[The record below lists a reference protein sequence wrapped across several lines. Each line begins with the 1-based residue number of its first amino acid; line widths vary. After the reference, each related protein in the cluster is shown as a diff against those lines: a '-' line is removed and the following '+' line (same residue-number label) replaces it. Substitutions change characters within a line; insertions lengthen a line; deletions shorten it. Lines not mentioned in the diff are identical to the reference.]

1 MRSSFVVASTARP
14 TFRLQTTTRQ
24 REQHDNQK
32 KRRRG
37 RRGRKREK
45 QREKR
50 EKREKVERES
60 AFFFVFFGCFF
71 FVVSFVVFF
80 GTFRREKTLFTYNN
94 DALFYSFILSLY
106 RVYPQHK
113 RKKHDHRTHC
123 CDTQQQLY
131 SNIIK
136 MGKINIETEVESVLS
151 EQSATCEKLKIRVS
165 ETVEGVNLSA
175 KFVLPVNVE
184 VSSKGNLDAN
194 MQTSKVDLEAAKDFW
209 KIKLDDVDQNTQNI
223 MDVLKI
229 SVREK
234 VSAIDSTATLEWK
247 AKGNAVK
254 GILEP
259 PVFEGVKSTL
269 EFDNSKKQ
277 LTVTAKKKIDKIDV
291 SVKAD
296 ANVKTQT
303 FKGGKM
309 TLSYPLPEG
318 VKGSLEASTN
328 GSGKITLRR
337 GNLSA
342 KMPLKN
348 FTSAPNMNDVKLEF
362 NYSTDIASF

>member
-1 MRSSFVVASTARP
+1 MGSRFFAKTPIFFLDARICAHYAKEFEGRKHTKFFFLGLSSEKTSSFNNTP
-14 TFRLQTTTRQ
+14 
-24 REQHDNQK
+24 
-32 KRRRG
+32 RR
-37 RRGRKREK
+37 
-45 QREKR
+45 
-50 EKREKVERES
+50 
-60 AFFFVFFGCFF
+60 
-71 FVVSFVVFF
+71 
-80 GTFRREKTLFTYNN
+80 
-94 DALFYSFILSLY
+94 FIHLPLSLHIY
-106 RVYPQHK
+106 VRITK
-113 RKKHDHRTHC
+113 NTRKKHDYRTH
-123 CDTQQQLY
+123 DY
-131 SNIIK
+131 IAIHNNSNIK

-165 ETVEGVNLSA
+165 DTVEGVNLSA

-184 VSSKGNLDAN
+184 VSSKGNLDAK

-254 GILEP
+254 GVLEP

>member
-1 MRSSFVVASTARP
+1 MRENLFFLCFLA
-14 TFRLQTTTRQ
+14 
-24 REQHDNQK
+24 
-32 KRRRG
+32 
-37 RRGRKREK
+37 
-45 QREKR
+45 
-50 EKREKVERES
+50 
-60 AFFFVFFGCFF
+60 AFFFVCVVCLLFFLGL
-71 FVVSFVVFF
+71 SE
-80 GTFRREKTLFTYNN
+80 REKTLFTYNN
-94 DALFYSFILSLY
+94 DALLSFILSLY

>member
-1 MRSSFVVASTARP
+1 
-14 TFRLQTTTRQ
+14 
-24 REQHDNQK
+24 
-32 KRRRG
+32 
-37 RRGRKREK
+37 
-45 QREKR
+45 
-50 EKREKVERES
+50 
-60 AFFFVFFGCFF
+60 
-71 FVVSFVVFF
+71 
-80 GTFRREKTLFTYNN
+80 
-94 DALFYSFILSLY
+94 
-106 RVYPQHK
+106 
-113 RKKHDHRTHC
+113 
-123 CDTQQQLY
+123 
-131 SNIIK
+131 

-194 MQTSKVDLEAAKDFW
+194 MQTSKVDVEAAKDFW

-309 TLSYPLPEG
+309 TLGYPLPEG

>member
-1 MRSSFVVASTARP
+1 M
-14 TFRLQTTTRQ
+14 
-24 REQHDNQK
+24 
-32 KRRRG
+32 
-37 RRGRKREK
+37 
-45 QREKR
+45 
-50 EKREKVERES
+50 
-60 AFFFVFFGCFF
+60 FFGCFF
-71 FVVSFVVFF
+71 FVCVVFLLF
-80 GTFRREKTLFTYNN
+80 FLGLSEREKTLFTYTTTT
-94 DALFYSFILSLY
+94 LYYHLSSLY
-106 RVYPQHK
+106 IEYIHNTRAK
-113 RKKHDHRTHC
+113 NTTRTHC

>member
-1 MRSSFVVASTARP
+1 MLF
-14 TFRLQTTTRQ
+14 
-24 REQHDNQK
+24 
-32 KRRRG
+32 
-37 RRGRKREK
+37 
-45 QREKR
+45 
-50 EKREKVERES
+50 
-60 AFFFVFFGCFF
+60 
-71 FVVSFVVFF
+71 VSFLVVFF
-80 GTFRREKTLFTYNN
+80 GTFERENSFYVQRR
-94 DALFYSFILSLY
+94 FIHHLSSLY
-106 RVYPQHK
+106 RVYPQHAQK
-113 RKKHDHRTHC
+113 TRRERTAAIHNN
-123 CDTQQQLY
+123 DK
-131 SNIIK
+131 NNIK

>member
-1 MRSSFVVASTARP
+1 MFFFCRRRRRDQRGSK
-14 TFRLQTTTRQ
+14 RQ
-24 REQHDNQK
+24 REQEQQQPKEEEEEEEEEKEHQPPLES
-32 KRRRG
+32 RE
-37 RRGRKREK
+37 RK
-45 QREKR
+45 EKR
-50 EKREKVERES
+50 EKKLRENLLFLCS
-60 AFFFVFFGCFF
+60 GCFLML
-71 FVVSFVVFF
+71 FVSLVVFF
-80 GTFRREKTLFTYNN
+80 GTFERENSFYAQRR
-94 DALFYSFILSLY
+94 FIHLSSLY
-106 RVYPQHK
+106 RVYPQHAQK
-113 RKKHDHRTHC
+113 TRREHTTAIHNND
-123 CDTQQQLY
+123 
-131 SNIIK
+131 SNIK

>member
-1 MRSSFVVASTARP
+1 
-14 TFRLQTTTRQ
+14 
-24 REQHDNQK
+24 
-32 KRRRG
+32 
-37 RRGRKREK
+37 
-45 QREKR
+45 
-50 EKREKVERES
+50 
-60 AFFFVFFGCFF
+60 
-71 FVVSFVVFF
+71 
-80 GTFRREKTLFTYNN
+80 
-94 DALFYSFILSLY
+94 
-106 RVYPQHK
+106 
-113 RKKHDHRTHC
+113 
-123 CDTQQQLY
+123 
-131 SNIIK
+131 

-254 GILEP
+254 GVLEP

-309 TLSYPLPEG
+309 TLTYPLPEG

>member
-1 MRSSFVVASTARP
+1 
-14 TFRLQTTTRQ
+14 
-24 REQHDNQK
+24 
-32 KRRRG
+32 
-37 RRGRKREK
+37 
-45 QREKR
+45 
-50 EKREKVERES
+50 
-60 AFFFVFFGCFF
+60 
-71 FVVSFVVFF
+71 
-80 GTFRREKTLFTYNN
+80 
-94 DALFYSFILSLY
+94 
-106 RVYPQHK
+106 
-113 RKKHDHRTHC
+113 
-123 CDTQQQLY
+123 
-131 SNIIK
+131 

-184 VSSKGNLDAN
+184 VSSKGNLDAS

-247 AKGNAVK
+247 AKGNVGK
-254 GILEP
+254 GVLEP

-291 SVKAD
+291 SLKAD

>member
-1 MRSSFVVASTARP
+1 
-14 TFRLQTTTRQ
+14 
-24 REQHDNQK
+24 
-32 KRRRG
+32 
-37 RRGRKREK
+37 
-45 QREKR
+45 
-50 EKREKVERES
+50 
-60 AFFFVFFGCFF
+60 VFFGFF
-71 FVVSFVVFF
+71 FFCLCRFSVVVFL
-80 GTFRREKTLFTYNN
+80 GLSEREKTLFTYNIVTTTT
-94 DALFYSFILSLY
+94 LYYHLSSLY
-106 RVYPQHK
+106 IEYIHNTNAK
-113 RKKHDHRTHC
+113 NTTRTHC
-123 CDTQQQLY
+123 CDTQQLY

>member
-1 MRSSFVVASTARP
+1 MREICFFWFGVVWCENTNFLDTQQFERRKNKTKHLNFFWDFRALAREKLSF
-14 TFRLQTTTRQ
+14 FLTTT
-24 REQHDNQK
+24 
-32 KRRRG
+32 
-37 RRGRKREK
+37 
-45 QREKR
+45 
-50 EKREKVERES
+50 
-60 AFFFVFFGCFF
+60 
-71 FVVSFVVFF
+71 
-80 GTFRREKTLFTYNN
+80 TL
-94 DALFYSFILSLY
+94 YSFNLSLIEIQ
-106 RVYPQHK
+106 RVYPQRAQK
-113 RKKHDHRTHC
+113 TRRERTTAIRN
-123 CDTQQQLY
+123 D
-131 SNIIK
+131 SNIK

-184 VSSKGNLDAN
+184 LSSKGHLDAK

>member
-1 MRSSFVVASTARP
+1 MSSRRRRDQLLGSKRQ
-14 TFRLQTTTRQ
+14 RDNKNNTTT
-24 REQHDNQK
+24 
-32 KRRRG
+32 KRREEEEEEE
-37 RRGRKREK
+37 EK
-45 QREKR
+45 ERSKREKR

-60 AFFFVFFGCFF
+60 AFFVFFGCFF
-71 FVVSFVVFF
+71 FCLCRFLLFF
-80 GTFRREKTLFTYNN
+80 LGLSEREKTLFTYNN
-94 DALFYSFILSLY
+94 DALLSFILSLY